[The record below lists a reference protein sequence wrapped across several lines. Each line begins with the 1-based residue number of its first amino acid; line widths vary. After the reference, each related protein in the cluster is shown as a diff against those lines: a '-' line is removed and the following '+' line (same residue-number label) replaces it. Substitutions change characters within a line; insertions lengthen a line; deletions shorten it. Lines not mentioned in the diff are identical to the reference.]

1 MATPLDHQLAFVLIA
16 TAALVIAVIYLWK

>member
-1 MATPLDHQLAFVLIA
+1 MATPLDLQLAFVLIA